1 MAFGRREGR
10 LAAGGSF
17 ALAAAALGVGDGLL
31 GGQGRAFAPGGVKVL
46 LTQRISQPRYRG
58 FVAQGVIGF
67 EPGHPDA
74 LPDGLCRAEKPRR
87 FAITA
92 GLTGQIGEDLEDV
105 GNTELHLDF
114 SGARQR
120 TLGVALGL
128 FWLALRHR
136 ERERAPSAPT
146 TTTTP
151 ELPTRH
157 RQPNRVRRLFR
168 DRVQFC
174 SGLVDLVVGVRRHGG
189 GGHRL
194 TLAGERFVGRLTEH
208 IAEVGDRGGDFGDPR
223 RGDGTEREPG
233 DGGRR
238 FVASEPVEK
247 SGEDGQRDAD
257 RGGVARIV
265 EVADRQ
271 REVIERGQR
280 CRRVRPQ
287 VGPDPAPGLTRW
299 ARLPLS

>member
-58 FVAQGVIGF
+58 FVAGVIGF

-128 FWLALRHR
+128 FWLALRHQN
-136 ERERAPSAPT
+136 ASAP
-146 TTTTP
+146 
-151 ELPTRH
+151 
-157 RQPNRVRRLFR
+157 RQRPRQIPPL
-168 DRVQFC
+168 
-174 SGLVDLVVGVRRHGG
+174 SYRHGIVSQTACG
-189 GGHRL
+189 VYL
-194 TLAGERFVGRLTEH
+194 ETALSSVW
-208 IAEVGDRGGDFGDPR
+208 
-223 RGDGTEREPG
+223 
-233 DGGRR
+233 
-238 FVASEPVEK
+238 AS
-247 SGEDGQRDAD
+247 S
-257 RGGVARIV
+257 I
-265 EVADRQ
+265 
-271 REVIERGQR
+271 
-280 CRRVRPQ
+280 
-287 VGPDPAPGLTRW
+287 W
-299 ARLPLS
+299 S